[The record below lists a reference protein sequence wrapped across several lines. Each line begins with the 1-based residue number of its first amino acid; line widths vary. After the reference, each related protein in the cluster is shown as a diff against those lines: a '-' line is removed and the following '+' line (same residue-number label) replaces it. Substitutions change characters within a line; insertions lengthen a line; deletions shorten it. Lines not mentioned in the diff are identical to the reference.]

1 MLFEEAEQVGP
12 FLRELVHLT
21 LLRRFVRSPTEQ
33 LGSMAETTAGDMIE
47 ANFDDKFRLER
58 LPDIFLSLVPTARSP
73 RGGACEP
80 RRGDKSFELFR
91 QRRAVEGGDAGGG
104 RFRAGD

>member
-33 LGSMAETTAGDMIE
+33 LGSMAETTAGDMIV
-47 ANFDDKFRLER
+47 ANFDVEFRLER
-58 LPDIFLSLVPTARSP
+58 VPDVLFPLVPP
-73 RGGACEP
+73 VKPGGTTSFSSCFVKAG
-80 RRGDKSFELFR
+80 RRRVPTPFMQRQFE
-91 QRRAVEGGDAGGG
+91 Q
-104 RFRAGD
+104 